1 MAKTRAAPGTG
12 VLLKRPLVD
21 PRPLSDR
28 GDLKRPRRSSRA
40 QSDAFY
46 ERFVGQS
53 AGVND
58 EELRALAAEWA
69 ERTALEQGLPPRV
82 ADHDVLRQI
91 ARLLELDASRLQEKR
106 FE

>member
-1 MAKTRAAPGTG
+1 M
-12 VLLKRPLVD
+12 LLKWPLVD

-28 GDLKRPRRSSRA
+28 GDLKRPRRSSHK

-53 AGVND
+53 AGVTD
-58 EELRALAAEWA
+58 EELRARAAEWA

-82 ADHDVLRQI
+82 ADLDVLRQI